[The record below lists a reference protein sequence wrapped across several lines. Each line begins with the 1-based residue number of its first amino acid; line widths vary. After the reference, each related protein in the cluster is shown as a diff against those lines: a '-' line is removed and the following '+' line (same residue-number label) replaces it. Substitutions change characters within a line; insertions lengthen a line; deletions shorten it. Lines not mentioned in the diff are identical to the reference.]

1 MARPVPTVAV
11 AAVLAA
17 IAVAGVAA
25 LVAFDRIALPPVAE
39 GRLPAV
45 AYDAYRAA
53 AAAAPAVAD
62 GCAVDWTVVAGIA
75 QVESRHGTT
84 SGARVAPSGEVLP
97 PIRGAPL
104 NGQGGTRAVA
114 DTDGGVLD
122 DDATWD
128 RAVGPLQFIPMRW
141 RELGRDGNGDG
152 VADPD
157 NVYDAAFT
165 AVAHLCILSPGDYS
179 DGGDLRRAL
188 LTYNRSGRY
197 ADEVLRWIAL
207 YRSESLAE
215 LIESPEPA
223 PPG

>member
-1 MARPVPTVAV
+1 MAVGA
-11 AAVLAA
+11 LAA
-17 IAVAGVAA
+17 IVVAGAAA
-25 LVAFDRIALPPVAE
+25 LAAADPITLPPVAD
-39 GRLPAV
+39 GRIPAV

-53 AAAAPAVAD
+53 SAVALTVAD

-84 SGARVAPSGEVLP
+84 AGARVAASGEVVP

-104 NGQGGTRAVA
+104 NGEAGTRAVP
-114 DTDGGVLD
+114 DTDGGALD
-122 DDATWD
+122 GDATWD

-157 NVYDAAFT
+157 NVYDAALT
-165 AVAHLCILSPGDYS
+165 AVAHLCILSPGNYS

-197 ADEVLRWIAL
+197 ADEVVRWIAL